1 MRFSTLAVLCGC
13 LFATPYVHATDASV
27 EKRLN
32 ERGIKFETDDDGDYR
47 VVYSYKD
54 EGRTQ
59 LVYVGGSTETTG
71 AFVVREVFAPAANV
85 DDDRIDAVKLREL
98 MVGNWRSRLGGWAI
112 DGKTLLYVIKLP
124 DDVSA
129 TSLEAAM
136 DMAAAAADDMETRLT
151 GGKDTY

>member
-1 MRFSTLAVLCGC
+1 MRLATLAVLSCC
-13 LFATPYVHATDASV
+13 LFATPFAHATDASV

-32 ERGIKFETDDDGDYR
+32 ERGIKFETDEDGDYR
-47 VVYSYKD
+47 IVYSYKD

-85 DDDRIDAVKLREL
+85 DTDKVDGAKLREL
-98 MVGNWRSRLGGWAI
+98 MAGNWRSKLGGWAI
-112 DGKTLLYVIKLP
+112 EGKTLVYVIKLP
-124 DDVSA
+124 DDIGA

-136 DMAAAAADDMETRLT
+136 DMAAAAADDMELKLT
-151 GGKDTY
+151 GKDAY